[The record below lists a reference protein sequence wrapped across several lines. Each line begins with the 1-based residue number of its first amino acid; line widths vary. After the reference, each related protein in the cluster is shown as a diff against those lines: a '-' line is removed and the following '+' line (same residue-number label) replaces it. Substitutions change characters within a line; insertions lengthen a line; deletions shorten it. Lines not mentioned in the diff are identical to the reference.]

1 MLQGHGPFP
10 WSHRESNSDLIFRRD
25 LFYPLNYETPL
36 YAIVYAKM
44 LPTSAEKACF
54 QFAKCSYIL
63 CKDVANECK
72 ESLLSICRVQLYLM
86 QRYNNLSKECYFQS
100 INLNISTE
108 VQNASLNM
116 TQIAMHRKVLSPLF
130 QQPRLFVI
138 IRSTISSVAHMASLP
153 MLVKFRM
160 LWSTHSSIMPSA
172 AVTCRPSRANNALK
186 RAVLTPEHIFKEQLG
201 LAPSHIIP
209 VRLAI
214 MFFTA
219 WHTSWKF
226 PPMR

>member
-1 MLQGHGPFP
+1 M
-10 WSHRESNSDLIFRRD
+10 
-25 LFYPLNYETPL
+25 
-36 YAIVYAKM
+36 K
-44 LPTSAEKACF
+44 
-54 QFAKCSYIL
+54 
-63 CKDVANECK
+63 K
-72 ESLLSICRVQLYLM
+72 EHH
-86 QRYNNLSKECYFQS
+86 FQS
-100 INLNISTE
+100 INLKISTE

-116 TQIAMHRKVLSPLF
+116 TQRAMHRKILSPLF
-130 QQPRLFVI
+130 QHPLLFVI

-219 WHTSWKF
+219 WHTSWKL